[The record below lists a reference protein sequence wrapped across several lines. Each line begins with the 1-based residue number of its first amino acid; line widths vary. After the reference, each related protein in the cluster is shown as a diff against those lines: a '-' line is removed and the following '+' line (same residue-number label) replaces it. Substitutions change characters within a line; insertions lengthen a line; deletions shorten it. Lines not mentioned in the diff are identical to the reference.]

1 MKKAKQI
8 CLAKQ
13 IKYKM
18 KKSVSVVPTDF
29 FGSPSWTRTNDPAVN
44 SRMLYQLSYRGISMS
59 ATTYVSGPLPA
70 EYFQR

>member
-29 FGSPSWTRTNDPAVN
+29 FWLP
-44 SRMLYQLSYRGISMS
+44 QLDSN
-59 ATTYVSGPLPA
+59 
-70 EYFQR
+70 QRPCG